1 MEALSVTMRGRCQ
14 HCQAM
19 LPINR
24 VDTKVLCSVC
34 GTSTEITGRVWQRL
48 LREPL
53 YRGPR
58 LLPGEVQRVQ
68 DMSLSLEF
76 SRSELVCRACRAP
89 LAPSPR
95 SSGHAPLSCGSC
107 GAQHACRRWPSSI
120 PIAGLDLGAILLG
133 EDAEA
138 ADEAAELDAA
148 PPACAQCNAAL
159 DEGALVAGCERC
171 GAVPHGK
178 RPSRPS
184 RPPAPVTWLV
194 ASERLAPIS
203 AHTAVVQEG
212 LFDWREAPR
221 VAPLDDGGF
230 VLLALARGELTAAR
244 RIVDDV
250 HERVAVALEP
260 DLRVR
265 WLRRDRVSGP
275 AGRQA
280 LGLSCEGE
288 RVVLY
293 AGEGHEV
300 LDAATGASLEKHATS
315 SAMVAALH
323 GREARALGLHV
334 RVDRGRIAVVQ
345 GDSAALP
352 GAVLSRRGVKA
363 VRRLPGGGLGV
374 LSRHRGVRLDVVDPR
389 GALRTFLINPR
400 DGSLDGLAFSVSAR
414 GLVAVLY
421 HRRVWVARPGEE
433 ELRPCLDGSAD
444 RVWRDSVLL
453 AADDGVWLFES
464 GSGARRYA
472 PDGALLFDAEIYP
485 RPKRRG
491 PGQLAREPAQKRVDR
506 ARRHRLA
513 RTSKGEHE
521 LPEAARGEAARRAKW
536 PLRALAWLLGRTA
549 LLALGL
555 GLGTGT

>member
-1 MEALSVTMRGRCQ
+1 
-14 HCQAM
+14 M

-76 SRSELVCRACRAP
+76 SRSELACRACRAP

-95 SSGHAPLSCGSC
+95 SSGHAPLSCASC
-107 GAQHACRRWPSSI
+107 GAQHACRRWPSAI

-138 ADEAAELDAA
+138 AADAAAGGAELGAA
-148 PPACAQCNAAL
+148 PPACAQCSAAL

-171 GAVPHGK
+171 GAVPHVVK
-178 RPSRPS
+178 QSSRAA

-194 ASERLAPIS
+194 VSERLAPIS
-203 AHTAVVQEG
+203 GYAAPVQEG

-230 VLLALARGELTAAR
+230 ALLALSSGELTATR

-250 HERVAVALEP
+250 HERVALALDP

-265 WLRRDRVSGP
+265 WLRRDRVPGP

-288 RVVLY
+288 RIVLY

-300 LDAATGASLEKHATS
+300 LDAATGASLGKYTTS

-472 PDGALLFDAEIYP
+472 PDGALLFDAEIHP

-491 PGQLAREPAQKRVDR
+491 PAQLAREPAQKRVDR

-513 RTSKGEHE
+513 RPSKGEHE
-521 LPEAARGEAARRAKW
+521 LPEGTRGEVARQAKW

-555 GLGTGT
+555 GLGLG

>member
-1 MEALSVTMRGRCQ
+1 
-14 HCQAM
+14 M

-34 GTSTEITGRVWQRL
+34 GTFTEIKGRVWQRL

-76 SRSELVCRACRAP
+76 SRAALACRACRAP

-95 SSGHAPLSCGSC
+95 SSGHAPLSCPSC
-107 GAQHACRRWPSSI
+107 GAQHACRRWPSAI
-120 PIAGLDLGAILLG
+120 PIAGLEPGAILLG
-133 EDAEA
+133 EDAEPTA
-138 ADEAAELDAA
+138 EPAAEGPGAAGGA
-148 PPACAQCNAAL
+148 PPACAECSAAL

-171 GAVPHGK
+171 GAVPRVPHVK
-178 RPSRPS
+178 QSSRPA

-203 AHTAVVQEG
+203 GYAAPVREG

-230 VLLALARGELTAAR
+230 VLLALSSGELTAAR

-250 HERVAVALEP
+250 HERVALALDP

-265 WLRRDRVSGP
+265 WLRRDRVPGP

-288 RVVLY
+288 RIVLY

-300 LDAATGASLEKHATS
+300 LDATTGASLGKYTTS

-334 RVDRGRIAVVQ
+334 RIDRGRIAVVQ

-389 GALRTFLINPR
+389 GALRTFLIDPR

-421 HRRVWVARPGEE
+421 HRRVWVARPGDE

-491 PGQLAREPAQKRVDR
+491 PAQLAREPAQKRVDR

-521 LPEAARGEAARRAKW
+521 LPEAARGEVARQAKW
-536 PLRALAWLLGRTA
+536 PLRALAWLLGRTT
-549 LLALGL
+549 LLTLGL
-555 GLGTGT
+555 GLALGTGLTP

>member
-1 MEALSVTMRGRCQ
+1 
-14 HCQAM
+14 M

-34 GTSTEITGRVWQRL
+34 GTFTEITGRVWQRM

-76 SRSELVCRACRAP
+76 SRAELACRACRAP

-95 SSGHAPLSCGSC
+95 SSGHAPLSCASC
-107 GAQHACRRWPSSI
+107 GAQHACRRWPSAI
-120 PIAGLDLGAILLG
+120 PIAGLDLGALLLG

-138 ADEAAELDAA
+138 AAEGAEAAAEGAEATAEGAELGAA
-148 PPACAQCNAAL
+148 PPACAQCSAAL

-171 GAVPHGK
+171 GAAPHVVK
-178 RPSRPS
+178 QSSRAA
-184 RPPAPVTWLV
+184 RPPAPVTWLI

-203 AHTAVVQEG
+203 GHSAVVQEG

-230 VLLALARGELTAAR
+230 VLLALASGEPTAAR

-250 HERVAVALEP
+250 HERVALALEP

-288 RVVLY
+288 RIVLY

-315 SAMVAALH
+315 SAMVPALH
-323 GREARALGLHV
+323 GREARALGVHV
-334 RVDRGRIAVVQ
+334 RIDRGRIAVVQ

-421 HRRVWVARPGEE
+421 HRRVRVARPGEE

-491 PGQLAREPAQKRVDR
+491 PAQLAREPAQKRVDR

-513 RTSKGEHE
+513 RPSKGEHE
-521 LPEAARGEAARRAKW
+521 LPEAARGEVARQAKW
-536 PLRALAWLLGRTA
+536 PLRALAWLLGRST
-549 LLALGL
+549 LLTLGL
-555 GLGTGT
+555 GLGTGA